1 MSVTAAGRGYLKTLP
16 LSKLRK
22 YVDAYNIKV
31 DRAVEKDDLIDG
43 IMAARASPQLYL

>member
-1 MSVTAAGRGYLKTLP
+1 MP

-22 YVDAYNIKV
+22 YVEAYNIKV

-43 IMAARASPQLYL
+43 MIAARVGPRSYICGVSSY